1 MCVCGLC
8 KILGRIILNRLT
20 RYVEELGI
28 LPESQ
33 CGFRSGRDTA
43 DMTFTFRQLQEQCKE
58 HQQDLYAVF
67 IDLSKAFDSVHR
79 PGLWAI
85 LSKIGCPAALVD
97 IIRSFHDG
105 MRSSVIENGERSP
118 EFEVSNGTK
127 QGCGL
132 AHFCSVSSSA

>member
-1 MCVCGLC
+1 MCVCVSVCDDYRGISLLSIPG
-8 KILGRIILNRLT
+8 KILARIILNRLT

-43 DMTFTFRQLQEQCKE
+43 DMTFTFRQLQEKCKE

-105 MRSSVIENGERSP
+105 MRA
-118 EFEVSNGTK
+118 VSYTHLTLPTK
-127 QGCGL
+127 RI
-132 AHFCSVSSSA
+132 V